1 MSFNYI
7 GSLRSEL
14 ASYLEVKLGAPSE
27 QIILITTMAAAIPFS
42 LLNYFIFNRTARLLY
57 SLIVGFILQ
66 YSIYGINTFH
76 TVFGTIVSYYF
87 VKFNN
92 RRISA
97 FFVLIAS
104 MAHLS
109 YLNIIRM
116 IVDYG
121 GWGIDDIS
129 TIYLIAVAK
138 YSSFAFCYEDGGKDI
153 KTMVN
158 KHHKEK
164 RIIDMP
170 SFLEYSSYIYFYP
183 TTIIGPFIEYKD
195 FINFIDK
202 KDCYQNLTSKLIY
215 IFSQG
220 LQKLFIA
227 IFFIVIFALYG
238 GKYPMTLVG
247 TAEFRKIY
255 PEWWK
260 RILYMYICGPV
271 ARSKY
276 YIAWA
281 LTYSSLI
288 FSGMSYGE
296 TENNNIIIPNVD
308 KGSYGSII
316 YTEFGPNPNYKMIY
330 WNNSIHIWLKYNVYT
345 RVLGSSGRFKNNKVI
360 AGFITY
366 VFSALW
372 HGFYSSYYIS
382 FLLIYFLEQDG
393 QLLNE
398 LGFYKYV
405 NQNKIFLPLTI
416 LKTTFFIDIIG
427 SIFYCLEI
435 STTKQILINYYGL
448 PIIAIIPFYFFTI
461 IYRLIFKKKKNSNNN
476 EEKFFPI
483 SLSLSKSVILLSGS
497 NPAFTVGDK
506 IRHLFFSLNNLGG
519 LSLSTIVNIP
529 LGTFLFVV
537 ELIYI
542 LI

>member
-1 MSFNYI
+1 MVFNYI
-7 GSLRSEL
+7 LGLRRQFSL
-14 ASYLEVKLGAPSE
+14 YLEKELGSPAE
-27 QIILITTMAAAIPFS
+27 QIALITTMAAAIPFS
-42 LLNYFIFNRTARLLY
+42 LLNYFIHNRTLRLLY
-57 SLIVGFILQ
+57 SLIIGLMLHF
-66 YSIYGINTFH
+66 SIYGINSFH
-76 TVFGTIVSYYF
+76 TIFGTIASYYF
-87 VKFNN
+87 VYFFGRK
-92 RRISA
+92 ISP
-97 FFVLIAS
+97 FYLLVAS
-104 MAHLS
+104 LAHLS
-109 YLNIIRM
+109 ILNIRRM
-116 IVDYG
+116 ILDFG
-121 GWGIDDIS
+121 GWAIDDIT
-129 TIYLIAVAK
+129 TIFMVAVGK
-138 YSSFAFCYEDGGKDI
+138 YSSFAFSYSDGGKDI
-153 KTMVN
+153 NAIRSAHQKQSRI
-158 KHHKEK
+158 EK
-164 RIIDMP
+164 IP
-170 SFLEYSSYIYFYP
+170 SLFEYASYIYFYP
-183 TTIIGPFIEYKD
+183 TAIVGPFIEYKD

-220 LQKLFIA
+220 IQKLFIA

-476 EEKFFPI
+476 EEKFR
-483 SLSLSKSVILLSGS
+483 
-497 NPAFTVGDK
+497 DK
-506 IRHLFFSLNNLGG
+506 NMNKKI
-519 LSLSTIVNIP
+519 
-529 LGTFLFVV
+529 
-537 ELIYI
+537 E
-542 LI
+542 